1 MFGFIFVLIFNF
13 QNLNFN
19 FVFKKSLLII
29 IIICYSFILGN
40 FKQWFFS
47 LPHQMVLFFF
57 HKNISNKYQFKGHVI
72 YMGKD
77 KFENEEL
84 LRWGWPEDCK

>member
-1 MFGFIFVLIFNF
+1 M
-13 QNLNFN
+13 
-19 FVFKKSLLII
+19 VF
-29 IIICYSFILGN
+29 
-40 FKQWFFS
+40 FFTS
-47 LPHQMVLFFF
+47 SDGTFFF

>member
-57 HKNISNKYQFKGHVI
+57 HKNIPNI
-72 YMGKD
+72 LTNINLKD
-77 KFENEEL
+77 MSFTWEKISL
-84 LRWGWPEDCK
+84 KMKSY